1 KVDMESLAE
10 ATSGVIGSLLST
22 TMLCPLDTCTTKFQ
36 AQVLIE
42 AVSSGQ
48 VLSLYQGIG
57 TKNLHSF
64 FAKFVYFY
72 GYSYFKK
79 LYLDRSGSKSIGAKA
94 NLAIAAVAGACTAIV
109 TQKTTWNDA
118 FGGLSI
124 SLMLTSNPAI

>member
-1 KVDMESLAE
+1 MESLAE

-36 AQVLIE
+36 STVF
-42 AVSSGQ
+42 SGQ

-64 FAKFVYFY
+64 VAKFVYFY

-94 NLAIAAVAGACTAIV
+94 NLAIAVVAGACTAIV
-109 TQKTTWNDA
+109 TQKAAWNDA

-124 SLMLTSNPAI
+124 SLMLTPNPAI

>member
-1 KVDMESLAE
+1 MTMVDMESLAE
-10 ATSGVIGSLLST
+10 ATSGVIGSLLSS

-36 AQVLIE
+36 AQVPSLDHPKY
-42 AVSSGQ
+42 SGQ

-64 FAKFVYFY
+64 VAKFVYFY

-94 NLAIAAVAGACTAIV
+94 NLAIAVVAGACTAIV
-109 TQKTTWNDA
+109 TQCNIIMGKK
-118 FGGLSI
+118 I
-124 SLMLTSNPAI
+124 MI